1 MNIKH
6 LNVIKKEVQTCIY
19 DEIECLFQYCKF
31 YGLWIQVSD
40 FRVGSDNYIVKM
52 HYLLQY
58 LYLRSWIL
66 SRQRNSN
73 IFDKKECLFRTM
85 NFTAPGSR
93 LLVFRWVYNDYT
105 GQGYNVE
112 RLFVVLKIYS
122 IMSLNFLLQFLN
134 NIIRI

>member
-66 SRQRNSN
+66 SRQRNYN
-73 IFDKKECLFRTM
+73 IFDKKECLF
-85 NFTAPGSR
+85 
-93 LLVFRWVYNDYT
+93 
-105 GQGYNVE
+105 
-112 RLFVVLKIYS
+112 
-122 IMSLNFLLQFLN
+122 
-134 NIIRI
+134 